1 MVINNIQHLKG
12 SITVPGD
19 KSISHRSV
27 MLGSLAEGKTR
38 ISHFLFGDDCLAT
51 IECFKK
57 MGILIETDPSHIVIH
72 GKGLHGLTKPSSSLY
87 AANSGTTMR
96 LMAGILSGQDFSSS
110 IYGDDSLNKRPMKRI
125 LTPLTMM
132 DANIKSTLDNGCAP
146 LMIQPSSLHGIVY
159 NTPVASAQVKSS
171 ILFAGLY
178 ANSPTTVKEPS
189 ISRNHTELMLRD
201 FGADLTSLGTSVTIF
216 PCSRLTGQDL
226 IIPGDISSAAYMIAA
241 GLIIPDS
248 EILIK
253 NVGINPTRAGFLS
266 VCEKMGAKIEFL
278 NVSSSGSEPCAD
290 LLVRTSHLK
299 GTVIEGDLIPSL
311 IDEIPILA
319 VLAAFAEGTTVIR
332 DAKELKVKE
341 SDRIESVTYNLKH
354 MGGNITPTE
363 DGMIIHG
370 CSPLHGTKI
379 KTYHDHRI
387 AMAFS
392 IAALSAEGESSLDDE
407 SCIRISYPDFFDTIS
422 YLAK

>member
-146 LMIQPSSLHGIVY
+146 LMIRPSSLHGIVY

-178 ANSPTTVKEPS
+178 ANRPTTVKEPS
-189 ISRNHTELMLRD
+189 VSRNHTELMLRD
-201 FGADLTSLGTSVTIF
+201 FGADLTSLGTSVTIS

-226 IIPGDISSAAYMIAA
+226 VIPGDISSAAYMIAA

-253 NVGINPTRAGFLS
+253 NVGINPTRSGFLS

-290 LLVRTSHLK
+290 LLVRTSHLR

-354 MGGNITPTE
+354 MGGNVTPTE
-363 DGMIIHG
+363 DGMIIYG

-379 KTYHDHRI
+379 KTYHVHRI